1 MPNIR
6 IIPMK
11 NGPNMV
17 RTADADEVE
26 ILGPNGE
33 ALPHK
38 ASMALCRCG
47 GSKTKPFCDGTHAKI
62 GFQAPGMEKAPTS

>member
-1 MPNIR
+1 MPGIR

-11 NGPNMV
+11 NGPNIV
-17 RTADADEVE
+17 RADDADFEV
-26 ILGPNGE
+26 LGPHGE

-38 ASMALCRCG
+38 ASVALCRCG